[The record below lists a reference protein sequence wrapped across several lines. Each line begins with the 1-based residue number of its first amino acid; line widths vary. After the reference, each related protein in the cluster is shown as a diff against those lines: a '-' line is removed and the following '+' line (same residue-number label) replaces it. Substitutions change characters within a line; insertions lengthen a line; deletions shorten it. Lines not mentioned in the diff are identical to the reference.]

1 MSTQILD
8 EVVFVPFPIRL
19 YRELLDRHSTRAN
32 AVIENVVEDF
42 LDRTAESTPRTAKNR
57 GAGMFWEALFLPEK
71 TRLRTKHLSQ
81 YKYADVKGDKVLYDG
96 KSFSSVAQAT
106 NKMRGNTQNNAWK
119 VLEVLLPNDSQ
130 WVHASRLRKK
140 GGL

>member
-1 MSTQILD
+1 MPTQTLD
-8 EVVFVPFPIRL
+8 DVVFVPFPIRL
-19 YRELLDRHSTRAN
+19 YRELLDRHSTRAH

-42 LDRTAESTPRTAKNR
+42 LDRTTELTPKAAKNR

-71 TRLRTKHLSQ
+71 TRLRTKHLGQ

-96 KSFSSVAQAT
+96 KSFSSVAQTT

-119 VLEVLLPNDSQ
+119 VVEILLPNDSQ
-130 WVHASRLRKK
+130 WVHAFRLRKK